1 MPESCSILSGRL
13 SILKLERGAN
23 RISLSSLY
31 LLNLDISIGLSLS
44 SSVLE
49 SSFSSSKSIMLYIA
63 AFSFFTL
70 NLRRMGTLS
79 SRLTYL
85 SSLEAS
91 TLAPDLSSKSSINL
105 IASVSDTV
113 DEVKAEKVIMF
124 LRCSVN

>member
-1 MPESCSILSGRL
+1 
-13 SILKLERGAN
+13 
-23 RISLSSLY
+23 
-31 LLNLDISIGLSLS
+31 
-44 SSVLE
+44 
-49 SSFSSSKSIMLYIA
+49 
-63 AFSFFTL
+63 
-70 NLRRMGTLS
+70 MGTLS

-113 DEVKAEKVIMF
+113 EEVKAEKVIMF